1 LQRAE
6 DEGMVGGEH
15 AHLHRVQDAL
25 ARLRRPDGA
34 RSERLKERQRRLLLV
49 SDFMAWKLSPG
60 FVMASERHEADALV
74 SIGVLREDYYV
85 LISLIE
91 RKPLVQ
97 PSA

>member
-1 LQRAE
+1 
-6 DEGMVGGEH
+6 
-15 AHLHRVQDAL
+15 
-25 ARLRRPDGA
+25 
-34 RSERLKERQRRLLLV
+34 
-49 SDFMAWKLSPG
+49 MAWKLSPG
-60 FVMASERHEADALV
+60 FVMASERHEPDALL